1 MTDLRTQAA
10 TELIDDYRP
19 GSSFFFASP
28 RHTLLAEGIAAVVPG
43 RAADLPSYVAG
54 MLGALREAG
63 DVRPIA
69 TGAIPFADTA
79 AAQLVVPMSARWSA
93 PPVNRVLPRP
103 DAPAGYHVQPVPE
116 PARYTEGVARA
127 LAMMDGGELAKVV
140 LARSLH
146 VTADEVIDLRDLVR
160 RLAHRDARGYTF
172 AADLPHGRTLVGAS
186 PELLVSRFGTRVV
199 ANPMAGSAARSTDR
213 YEDVRRAATLRD
225 SEKDLREHAVVVES
239 VVEALRPYCKEIEV
253 PARPAVVPTAAMWHL
268 STRIAAELADDATSA
283 LELAHALHPTPAIC
297 GVPVGA
303 ARDAIAAIEPFDR
316 GFYTGMVGWV
326 DASGDGEWV
335 VTIRCAEVDDR
346 SMRLYAGA
354 GIVPGSSPEA
364 ELAETTAKFRTM
376 LRAMGLDDE

>member
-28 RHTLLAEGIAAVVPG
+28 RHTLLAEGVAVGVPG
-43 RAADLPSYVAG
+43 RAADLPSYVSG

-63 DVRPIA
+63 DEAPIA
-69 TGAIPFADTA
+69 VGAIPFDGTA
-79 AAQLVVPMSARWSA
+79 AAQLCVPMSVRRSA
-93 PPVNRVLPRP
+93 PPSGRVLAEPTGTGFHLR
-103 DAPAGYHVQPVPE
+103 PVPE
-116 PARYTEGVARA
+116 PARYTEGVTRA
-127 LAMMDGGELAKVV
+127 LALMEGDALTKVV

-146 VTADEVIDLRDLVR
+146 VTADAPVDLRDLVR
-160 RLAHRDARGYTF
+160 RLAHRDPRGYTF

-186 PELLVSRFGTRVV
+186 PELLVSRFGTRMV
-199 ANPMAGSAARSTDR
+199 ANPMAGSAARSADR
-213 YEDVRRAATLRD
+213 YEDVRRAAALRD

-253 PARPAVVPTAAMWHL
+253 PVRPSVVPTATMWHL
-268 STRIAAELADDATSA
+268 ASRIAAEVADDAISA
-283 LELAHALHPTPAIC
+283 LALAHALHPTPAIC
-297 GVPVGA
+297 GVPVDA
-303 ARDAIAAIEPFDR
+303 ARAAIAEIEPFDR
-316 GFYTGMVGWV
+316 GFYTGMVGWT
-326 DASGDGEWV
+326 DAAGDGEWV

-376 LRAMGLDDE
+376 LRAMGLGDE